1 MKVVVMKEETPL
13 TYLDWWGHVQPV
25 KMEIEEEGEGVE
37 EEGREDEWKIEE
49 EHGGFEEYDG
59 YEYENWEEG
68 EEEEGKE
75 DQPPHLD
82 EAYESGLEDESSKV
96 CSCVAERATEC

>member
-1 MKVVVMKEETPL
+1 VTKKVVVVKEETPL

-37 EEGREDEWKIEE
+37 EEGWEDEWKIEE

-59 YEYENWEEG
+59 YEYEDWEEG
-68 EEEEGKE
+68 EEEEGKKIKLLI
-75 DQPPHLD
+75 PTRHMSPVLKTYLPRFVL
-82 EAYESGLEDESSKV
+82 A
-96 CSCVAERATEC
+96 